1 MSIRQFFSAVF
12 VCTAFFAHAQVM
24 NLSHPESLRGV
35 EFSIKGY
42 SGASHYHTPLEIKL
56 TNLTTEPQTF
66 QIDPGQIMISKIE
79 SKQNFV
85 ITKQEIIALAPKQT
99 RTLRLHAMCIERHDG
114 APNEY
119 IGYDAGPMA
128 DSNLRMLVEKIA
140 ADGLYGY
147 EAQTAVW
154 AMVGDYSLKQ
164 IVGYDTTTVRNLAQ
178 MVADAQGVELPPPP
192 DPDDYSRSYYTT
204 TYTYKIRMGGEFS
217 YELWEESEI
226 IIAMFDVDGI
236 VVRELYKDQNCPAG
250 DHNMEF
256 DFDATE
262 YTDDMYYVRL
272 IENGE
277 IVLELEVDVP
287 ERPGRG

>member
-1 MSIRQFFSAVF
+1 MSIRHFFSAVF
-12 VCTAFFAHAQVM
+12 VCTAFIAHAQVM

-35 EFSIKGY
+35 GFSIKGY
-42 SGASHYHTPLEIKL
+42 SGASHYHSPLKIKL
-56 TNLTTEPQTF
+56 KNHTTDPQTV

-85 ITKQEIIALAPKQT
+85 ITKQEIIALAPKQS
-99 RTLRLHAMCIERHDG
+99 RTINLHAMCIERSDG
-114 APNEY
+114 APNDY
-119 IGYDAGPMA
+119 TSYDPGPMA

-154 AMVGDYSLKQ
+154 VMVGDYSLNQ
-164 IVGYDTTTVRNLAQ
+164 IVGFDTTAVRNLAYL
-178 MVADAQGVELPPPP
+178 VADAQGVEPPPPP
-192 DPDDYSRSYYTT
+192 DPDDYTRNYYTT
-204 TYTYKIRMGGEFS
+204 SYTYKIRMGGEFS
-217 YELWEESEI
+217 YNLYEEREI

-262 YTDDMYYVRL
+262 YTDDKYFVRL
-272 IENGE
+272 IEDGE
-277 IVLELEVDVP
+277 IMLELEVNVP
-287 ERPGRG
+287 ERPRRG